1 MDLVDG
7 IVDVFEGFTCL
18 TQNDNG
24 AMKQLVSSHLV
35 GVFKKLIS
43 GEASDLQA
51 KCLNRVGR
59 EKELVFDRLGA
70 VGHVRE

>member
-1 MDLVDG
+1 
-7 IVDVFEGFTCL
+7 
-18 TQNDNG
+18 
-24 AMKQLVSSHLV
+24 MKQLVSSHLV
-35 GVFKKLIS
+35 GVFEKLIS

-59 EKELVFDRLGA
+59 EKELVFDRLDA